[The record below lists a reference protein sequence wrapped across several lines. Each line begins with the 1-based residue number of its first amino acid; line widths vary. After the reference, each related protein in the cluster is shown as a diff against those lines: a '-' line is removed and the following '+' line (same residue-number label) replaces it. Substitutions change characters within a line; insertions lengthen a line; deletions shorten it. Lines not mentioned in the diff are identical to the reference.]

1 LDKFLFDRD
10 AVHRPVRLLSY
21 GERTKLALAMLVG
34 AGATLLLLDEPT
46 SHLDPLSQERIEGAL
61 ASYAGPIIVVS
72 HDRAFL
78 RAIGISRALII
89 AGKRVREA
97 GDLASAEAALAEMD
111 DLDRMRSIL

>member
-1 LDKFLFDRD
+1 
-10 AVHRPVRLLSY
+10 LLSY

-61 ASYAGPIIVVS
+61 ASYAGPMIVVS

-78 RAIGISRALII
+78 RAIGITRALII